1 MRSLLIE
8 FHRPGNNDTGLLREG
23 DRYIV
28 AAAAHPVHEFVMTI
42 DDKSFRSEMQSLRYK
57 GNSDD
62 RTKALKELGGLVTEM
77 LRTRELTDVKAGE
90 FPLQL
95 DLVVNA
101 AELAALPFE
110 AATDSDDR
118 PLLAQSEHPIV
129 LTRRVRHDFAEI
141 RVTWPAKPRILFAWA
156 CPPGAGVDVPYE
168 DHARALRTALE
179 PWIPDLGTSATASAS
194 SGVLT
199 VLENASLGSI
209 RKACDHAIA
218 QKKPFSHVH
227 LLAHGCAI
235 GRRGFDQRFG
245 IALHDPA
252 SGELQAASPE
262 ELTEALAPLRGQ
274 PVILTLATCDAAN
287 ETNAIIPEKSIAHA
301 LHVSGIPVVVAS
313 QLPLTVKGSTLVVQY
328 FYGALLQG
336 KDARLALHE
345 ARCALLK
352 SVESGHDYVSLV
364 GYVQLPEG
372 YQEQLSE
379 VRLQSVLTSLR
390 ALRSCADELLNG
402 ATYDPTLFDRLT
414 NLLHGR
420 VELLERCLPE
430 TEKTARRGV
439 LEEHLGLLGSSEK
452 RLAELYFER
461 CVRSGLFDWKQNMR
475 DSLERARSWYKS
487 GFDCNLSHHW
497 DGVQFL
503 SLEAVLTG
511 SISEPGLWQAA
522 AIAAEIDRK
531 KPNEY
536 WAQGSLAELYLLAA
550 AAGLPDGL
558 SQAVA
563 LLDEMKTR
571 VTSNGDGDRFPL
583 ESTASQFRRYVNWW
597 TNENGFFPGRADFAA
612 QASRL
617 VDVLCKEHL
626 IYDLGTS

>member
-8 FHRPGNNDTGLLREG
+8 FHRPGDNDTGLLRKG

-28 AAAAHPVHEFVMTI
+28 AAAAHPVREFCMPI
-42 DDKSFRSEMQSLRYK
+42 DYKSFLSKMQSLRYK
-57 GNSDD
+57 SDTDD
-62 RTKALKELGGLVTEM
+62 RTRALKELGGVVSEM
-77 LRTRELTDVKAGE
+77 LGSRELPDVSVGE

-110 AATDSDDR
+110 AAVDASDR
-118 PLLAQSEHPIV
+118 PLLAQSERPIAM
-129 LTRRVRHDFAEI
+129 TRRVRHDFAEI

-156 CPPGAGVDVPYE
+156 CPPGAGVEVPYE
-168 DHARALRTALE
+168 DHGRALRTALE
-179 PWIPDLGTSATASAS
+179 PWIPDLGTSATAAAS
-194 SGVLT
+194 SAVLT
-199 VLENASLGSI
+199 VVENASLDSI
-209 RKACDHAIA
+209 RRACDDAIA
-218 QKKPFSHVH
+218 QNKPFSHVH
-227 LLAHGCAI
+227 VLAHGCAI
-235 GRRGFDQRFG
+235 GRGFDQRFG

-262 ELTEALAPLRGQ
+262 ELAEALAPLTGQ

-287 ETNAIIPEKSIAHA
+287 ETNTIIPEKSIAHA

-313 QLPLTVKGSTLVVQY
+313 QLPLTVSGSTLVVQY

-336 KDARLALHE
+336 RDARLALHE
-345 ARCALLK
+345 ARCALFK
-352 SVESGHDYVSLV
+352 NVDKTGHDYASLV
-364 GYVQLPEG
+364 GYMQLPEG
-372 YQEQLSE
+372 YKEQLNE
-379 VRLQSVLTSLR
+379 IRLQSILTSLK
-390 ALRSCADELLNG
+390 ALRSCADELLNC
-402 ATYDPTLFDRLT
+402 ATYDPTQFDRFT
-414 NLLHGR
+414 NLLRGR
-420 VELLERCLPE
+420 IELLEGCLPE
-430 TEKTARRGV
+430 TEKTTRKGV

-461 CVRSGLFDWKQNMR
+461 GVRSGLCDWQQSMH
-475 DSLERARSWYKS
+475 DSLVRARSWYKR

-511 SISEPGLWQAA
+511 SISEPALWQAA

-536 WAQGSLAELYLLAA
+536 WAQGSLAELQLLAP

-558 SQAVA
+558 SKAVA

-571 VTSNGDGDRFPL
+571 VTTSCGGDQFPL

-597 TNENGFFPGRADFAA
+597 TNENGFFPDRSDFAA
-612 QASRL
+612 QANRL
-617 VDVLCKEHL
+617 VDILNK
-626 IYDLGTS
+626 